1 MDTYKIMFFY
11 MTAMLHI
18 NYVTNFSVGQFQIR
32 KFQTTFFNRRPC
44 HMPIWHNRDNN
55 ILHYYH
61 WVWRKGGRHFSIFL
75 HQNSQHFCKIPSRD
89 NLMALKIF
97 VFFILFSFRFK
108 RKILSEQFL
117 QEIVTLICYQRCK
130 WLNPFFTFLN

>member
-1 MDTYKIMFFY
+1 MFFY

-18 NYVTNFSVGQFQIR
+18 NYVTNFSVGQSF
-32 KFQTTFFNRRPC
+32 KFANSKQLSLT
-44 HMPIWHNRDNN
+44 
-55 ILHYYH
+55 
-61 WVWRKGGRHFSIFL
+61 GGLATCLYDIIEIITYFIIIIGSEQRVGAIFLFL

-130 WLNPFFTFLN
+130 